1 MKEAKMATDLIRVGL
16 ASLRLAE
23 SVDAAT
29 EKVVRYLQE
38 AADRDVEITC
48 FPETYIPGLR
58 GASFDLPPPD
68 QAAQE
73 RALEKICCGCKKTGV
88 GAIVGMEWVTPAGLQ
103 NRAFVISPSGE
114 TLGYQ
119 TKNQITP
126 GGEEKNYVPEGTR
139 RVFEMCGL
147 TFGIAICHEGW
158 RYPETVRFA
167 VLKGAQVVF
176 QPQVTGS
183 DKPRESPESDRK
195 WGDSF
200 YEKAMVCRAQ
210 ENSIYFI
217 SVNTAMRSQ
226 NSASSI
232 LTPKGDVI
240 AFTPY
245 GKEELLVAD
254 LNLSLATRHYAK
266 RFQPSLAEA
275 LTSIFLDNE
284 LFS

>member
-1 MKEAKMATDLIRVGL
+1 MATNLFRVGL

-23 SVDAAT
+23 SVDAAA

-38 AADRDVEITC
+38 AADQDVRITC

-68 QAAQE
+68 QTAQK
-73 RALEKICCGCKKTGV
+73 RALAKICCACKETGV
-88 GAIVGMEWVTPAGLQ
+88 GAIVGMEWVTPSGLQ

-114 TLGYQ
+114 TLGHQ

-126 GGEEKNYVPEGTR
+126 GGEEENYVPEGTR
-139 RVFEMCGL
+139 HVFEMFGL
-147 TFGIAICHEGW
+147 TFGIVICHEGW

-167 VLKGAQVVF
+167 ALKGAQVVF

-183 DKPRESPESDRK
+183 DHLYKSPESERK

-200 YEKAMVCRAQ
+200 YEKAMECRAQ

-232 LTPKGDVI
+232 LSPNGELI
-240 AFTPY
+240 AWTPY

-254 LNLSLATRHYAK
+254 LDLSLATRRYAK
-266 RFQPSLAEA
+266 RFQPSMQR
-275 LTSIFLDNE
+275 
-284 LFS
+284 